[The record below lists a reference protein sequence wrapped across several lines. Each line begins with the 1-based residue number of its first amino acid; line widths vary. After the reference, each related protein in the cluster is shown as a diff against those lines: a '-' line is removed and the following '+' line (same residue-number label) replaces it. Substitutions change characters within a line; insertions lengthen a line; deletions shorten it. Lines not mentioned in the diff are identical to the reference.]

1 MSTKRF
7 IMSNFFN
14 TLAANCPSFGELV
27 IDISCMIL
35 PTVGYLDQIKQMITN
50 KNADN
55 FKMGSS
61 IVLLVS
67 NCLRIYYWIRQPF
80 ETYLLLQ
87 SIWMLGVQCTLICLN
102 YIFSNFEDDQSKL
115 GIDVEVPQEGEIKE
129 KRNFTLRLGKATN
142 SFNFVLAFALNL
154 LSAVAIFFFL
164 SHFLG
169 GTVITNVI
177 GILANTVDC
186 FVTLPQF
193 ILICIRRDISYVTP
207 LLVLQWFA
215 AVAMKAGLYMWRPVP
230 WPFILG
236 LGIQALFT
244 LCLTYSYVDIKFC
257 TAANTPK
264 DEEPTTD
271 TALIDQKDIHLHPM
285 FAEIESDSLQMPY
298 PETTVSQS
306 SSLCM

>member
-1 MSTKRF
+1 MSTKRA
-7 IMSNFFN
+7 IMYNFFR
-14 TLAANCPSFGELV
+14 TLLANCPSFDELV

-35 PTVGYLDQIKQMITN
+35 PTVGYLDQIKQMISN
-50 KNADN
+50 KSSDN

-87 SIWMLGVQCTLICLN
+87 SIWMIGVQAVLICL
-102 YIFSNFEDDQSKL
+102 YYMFASSDDEQSKA
-115 GIDVEVPQEGEIKE
+115 DVDIEVPQEGEITK
-129 KRNFTLRLGKATN
+129 KPKFTLRLGKATN
-142 SFNFVLAFALNL
+142 LFNFVLAYALNA
-154 LSAVAIFFFL
+154 LSAIAIFFFL

-169 GTVITNVI
+169 GAVITNVI

-186 FVTLPQF
+186 FVTMPQF
-193 ILICIRRDISYVTP
+193 ILICVRHDISYVTP

-215 AVAMKAGLYMWRPVP
+215 AVAMKSGLYIWRPVP

-244 LCLTYSYVDIKFC
+244 FCLTYSYVDIKFC
-257 TAANTPK
+257 TTESTTK
-264 DEEPTTD
+264 QEEPATD
-271 TALIDQKDIHLHPM
+271 SALIDQKDIHTNTI
-285 FAEIESDSLQMPY
+285 FAEIESDSLQISY
-298 PETTVSQS
+298 QDSTVSQN